1 MSHLP
6 SLSLNLHL
14 KNGLMPEARACLAP
28 RKLRAEGR
36 ATPSWRSFGFTCGIR
51 LATQADKLGR
61 GGHREGGNLISL
73 LFFHFPFSP
82 PARWELKLELKQ
94 SILSTR
100 KGKLQL
106 QGMWGLRLL
115 PSVFL
120 WPLEVGR
127 SRHLHLLRLC
137 SAPGPSCPSGSSCS
151 PTPVG
156 ADVVNVPK
164 CFPGCLSFTLHSD
177 RPTL

>member
-1 MSHLP
+1 MRWRQKPHWSW
-6 SLSLNLHL
+6 LS
-14 KNGLMPEARACLAP
+14 PILA
-28 RKLRAEGR
+28 
-36 ATPSWRSFGFTCGIR
+36 
-51 LATQADKLGR
+51 
-61 GGHREGGNLISL
+61 LISL

-164 CFPGCLSFTLHSD
+164 CFPGCLSFTLHRQFTMQSHFTGEQNRASLWWD
-177 RPTL
+177 PFL